1 MKAYINARIFTGDD
15 FIQNRVLLAH
25 NGLIKDIVDEI
36 PEAAEKVDCANG
48 ILSAGMIDLQI
59 YGGGGYLF
67 STELTAE
74 SLKAIADDLVQKGTT
89 GFYITLA
96 TNSFG
101 VFRKAVEIVRD
112 NPHPAVMGVHLEG
125 PYINPVKKGAH
136 LQQYIKKTDATE
148 LKDFLNFA
156 SGTVKMMTVAPEQ
169 CDEESLELLLNAGVL
184 LSAGHSNADFEQ
196 ANEGFRRGI
205 RTSTHLFN
213 AMSAFHHRDPGLPGA
228 IFRSD
233 EVKASIIPD
242 GIHVHFEVVK
252 IAKQLLGNRLFYI
265 TDAVEEVRRGEYI
278 HIRQKDH
285 FSLPDGTLSGS
296 ALTMPLAVKNG
307 VEKAN
312 IAIEESLRMA
322 TVYPAEL
329 AGVSGVG
336 RIKKGYKS
344 NLVCLD
350 ENLETVFTVLGDQLT
365 RAKKDGK

>member
-1 MKAYINARIFTGDD
+1 MKAYTNARIFTGDE
-15 FIQNRVLLAH
+15 FLSGKVLLTEE
-25 NGLIKDIVDEI
+25 GVIKDIVHEI
-36 PEAAEKVDCANG
+36 PGDAEKIDCGNG

-74 SLKAIADDLVQKGTT
+74 SLKAVADDLVKKGTT
-89 GFYITLA
+89 NFYITLA

-125 PYINPVKKGAH
+125 PYINPIKKGAH
-136 LQQYIKKTDATE
+136 VQAYIKKTEAGE
-148 LKDFLNFA
+148 LKDFLDFA
-156 SGTVKMMTVAPEQ
+156 SGTVKMMTVAPEE
-169 CDEESLELLLNAGVL
+169 CNDASLDLLLKAGVL
-184 LSAGHSNADFEQ
+184 LSAGHSNATFEQ
-196 ANEGFRRGI
+196 ANEGFRKGI
-205 RTSTHLFN
+205 RASTHLFN
-213 AMSAFHHRDPGLPGA
+213 AMSPLHHRDPGLPGA

-233 EVKASIIPD
+233 YVRASIIPD
-242 GIHVHFEVVK
+242 GIHVNYEVVK
-252 IAKQLLGNRLFYI
+252 IAKQLMGDRLFYI
-265 TDAVEEVRRGEYI
+265 TDAVEEVRKGAYI

-307 VEKAN
+307 VEKAGFS
-312 IAIEESLRMA
+312 IEESLRMA
-322 TVYPAEL
+322 TVYPADL
-329 AGVSGVG
+329 AGLSKAG

-350 ENLETVFTVLGDQLT
+350 ENLAAVFTVLGDKLIK
-365 RAKKDGK
+365 A